1 MRPRQWIKNLVVF
14 AAIIFGGQLFFPQKF
29 WPVFNTFL
37 ILNFMASGVYIIND
51 IVDIN
56 RDKLHY
62 FKKNRPIA
70 KGLIKPNIAIIS
82 AIILIIISLFSSY
95 FLSRYLF
102 LLLATFLVIQVLY
115 SLYLKN
121 IIILDIITIAAT
133 FMIRIFAGFMVV
145 ASSQPVTS
153 LSSWLILTTIMLSL
167 FLVIAKRR
175 LELSAMSKKVAIE
188 HRDTLSQYPSVLLD
202 GMTFMMATATI
213 LTYSLFTFNETEPT
227 QTIIRGFLPQAL
239 STPKW
244 LMVTIPLVIYGI
256 FRYLYL
262 IYGKKE
268 GESPERTVLQDIPV
282 LLTVSTWGIA
292 VLTIVYFIYPSH

>member
-1 MRPRQWIKNLVVF
+1 MIFYHLLRSMRPRQWIKNLVVF

-153 LSSWLILTTIMLSL
+153 LSSLLILT
-167 FLVIAKRR
+167 
-175 LELSAMSKKVAIE
+175 
-188 HRDTLSQYPSVLLD
+188 
-202 GMTFMMATATI
+202 
-213 LTYSLFTFNETEPT
+213 N
-227 QTIIRGFLPQAL
+227 IIN
-239 STPKW
+239 PKN
-244 LMVTIPLVIYGI
+244 T
-256 FRYLYL
+256 
-262 IYGKKE
+262 
-268 GESPERTVLQDIPV
+268 
-282 LLTVSTWGIA
+282 
-292 VLTIVYFIYPSH
+292 H